1 MIIYKLTNQN
11 TSSYCYHITEALT
24 DIGCDSYK
32 LIYDSIK
39 VLKEET
45 PTPGN
50 VINGITKGIYCDTIG
65 LSLLNSFL
73 PTISNILNKE
83 IVPTYSFTREY
94 LKGTELISHRDRDSC
109 EISVSV
115 TIHQDSL
122 IEKFYISSK
131 DKNSA
136 SEEDII
142 TIDLKKGDAILF
154 FGMDSANN
162 DWHWRD
168 PIQSNSVI
176 QIFLHYCYKDGEY
189 SNYAYEWTKP

>member
-1 MIIYKLTNQN
+1 M
-11 TSSYCYHITEALT
+11 
-24 DIGCDSYK
+24 
-32 LIYDSIK
+32 
-39 VLKEET
+39 
-45 PTPGN
+45 
-50 VINGITKGIYCDTIG
+50 
-65 LSLLNSFL
+65 NSFL

-136 SEEDII
+136 SDEDII

-176 QIFLHYCYKDGEY
+176 QIFLHYCYKDGAY
-189 SNYAYEWTKP
+189 SNYAYEWTNP